1 MYNEARKRASMKWD
15 KAHYDKIQ
23 ITAPK
28 GFNARLTEAA
38 KAAGKSKRQYIIDAL
53 EREMLITN
61 EM

>member
-28 GFNARLTEAA
+28 GFGVRLTEAA

-53 EREMLITN
+53 ESEMKGGAK
-61 EM
+61 

>member
-28 GFNARLTEAA
+28 VFNARLTESA
-38 KAAGKSKRQYIIDAL
+38 KAAGKSKRQYIIEVL
-53 EREMLITN
+53 EREMGVQK
-61 EM
+61 

>member
-1 MYNEARKRASMKWD
+1 MYNEARKRANMKWD

-38 KAAGKSKRQYIIDAL
+38 KAAGKSKRQFIIEVL
-53 EREMLITN
+53 EREMGVQK
-61 EM
+61 